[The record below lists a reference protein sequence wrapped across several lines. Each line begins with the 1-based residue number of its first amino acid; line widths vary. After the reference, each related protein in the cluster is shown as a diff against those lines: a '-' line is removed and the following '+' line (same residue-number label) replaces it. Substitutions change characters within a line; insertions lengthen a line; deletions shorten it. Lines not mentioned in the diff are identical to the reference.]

1 VGERM
6 QGVLATQFEGVS
18 YSVHCDFVVAVQ
30 YQKLAGDEVEVVAGN
45 NWIELP
51 VCHFMP
57 SDS

>member
-1 VGERM
+1 M

-57 SDS
+57 SAS